1 MIKSYLISYLKPLLS
16 TFLEDESLSTELFKF
31 ESDGSLSLNNVSIN
45 PALLSSLELPV
56 TITRACVSSLKIHV
70 GLGSVFFGNTAG
82 ILQLRLEIKG
92 LFVLAT
98 LSNTVPGENRI
109 AVDLNELDAA
119 ISSLM
124 EQSGATNNLNKSESS
139 DDMRNLSASESK
151 RTVGK
156 GGMSKL
162 IKAVSEGVTLD
173 ISDVHIRLES
183 GNKRNLSVGLVLDS
197 ISVKSIE
204 SPTALGAT
212 DPGSNSLS
220 FVRKQ
225 LGVTGLALYCNC
237 GSEMQLSSGG
247 AFTAAEFSEVM
258 QSLMRTAAHD
268 ASTSATSSSTVSKS
282 VSSIL
287 SRSSSSSSSSSVT
300 SADHN
305 DNRNTQL
312 ESVNIS
318 PQTMIIAKKKAGSER
333 HQYVLF
339 PLDISAKLVVNDTGY
354 PPAAELHHLLRTGS
368 ELNGWEEELSYL
380 LPDDMPFLPPTGGS
394 TRLGSPSGTSPT
406 LERLKKQWFFF
417 KRDAVAFLSE
427 IYADGGGG
435 ARSLESI
442 KRAYGEGHER
452 SRLDRGTASSTN
464 SGQYYDPSSQALVPY
479 DDGAVVDWF
488 RLARLDSPSLIAL
501 ARRFEAAA
509 LLARPP
515 AIDVNVEITSL
526 HLSLSDK
533 QLRDVSDLVIALGK
547 PPQVAPLSYDINLV
561 AAKLGMYS
569 LLPESVC
576 TAEERNN
583 MSSSIAY
590 EISTLL
596 SQSVLAT
603 SSKSAPLQPTSTIA
617 AQPLLLSVSE
627 LEQVFD
633 EGRSLFLES
642 LLDHYTTLEVFKLHR
657 SKAGKSSQKLKS
669 DLVSEQVIAGLP
681 IASALE
687 KWLIESYA
695 QGLDSVS
702 SARTILTGEED
713 ESGLSMLSALAIARG
728 EAERRFLDETT
739 QKAAEE
745 ASTPT
750 LFSRF
755 STLLRFSDS
764 SSASAIVSPERT
776 TTAISAADAPRN
788 LLSNHHHH
796 RSKRSEFWT
805 ELLNDIV
812 TEDGGENEDTN
823 ETLSNDD
830 KQEVDPQN
838 DSGFVVSPPL
848 SVAFDEHQND
858 PNVLSPAAL
867 VSMLKSS
874 QDSTRSKPGEPAFAL
889 HSLLRPYYRPDG
901 RCDYAGGLF
910 EYFSQTHITLAIRR
924 GGLTLSRSTRERE
937 RVTADATTS
946 QHSKKVRLRAG
957 LITLARTGVAYEL
970 SHKTMPILRLSLAR
984 VAADVTLYSQ
994 SLLAVNIEA
1003 RRAALLLRKQHLAAV
1018 LFRENSRS
1026 QTTEQHGVSD
1036 ANININNSSSTSLGP
1051 SPPANG
1057 RIEAEANNI
1066 EAEVLAFEKLNG
1078 NVSNFEPPL
1087 KLSVAFSLG
1096 DIEIIDFVSK
1106 QSHPYHILRRHI
1118 PAVSYLSSR
1127 SHFSEVLGNF
1137 VSTGIESYDN
1147 SRELLPPLIRLDI
1160 DLGKNGVDVAA
1171 SGEIQRI
1178 DVKLSLRIVPAIL
1191 DFLRDGLVSSNSN
1204 EVIKTSP
1211 LLAGASSFANKA
1223 RTAAV
1228 SQVAQA
1234 LQRSRHAIDDPRAL
1248 YVNLVLKSMRIII
1261 PRCPSAPE
1269 CDVLVVSTGDI
1280 DVRSDSN
1287 NDEGANSSS
1296 FREESST
1303 DTYKRCFDLISIRNS
1318 GLSAA
1323 FLHTSPT
1330 GRVFAEEHSQ
1340 FHGEATVFLL
1350 PITLTA
1356 TVGLAKT
1363 NLLRQLT
1370 KTRIHTHV
1378 GDIHVALSSLKLA
1391 HALAF
1396 VNDAIKQISPPDDSD
1411 TTSTSAI
1418 DAEIPEPIS
1427 SSSSSSSADTGAVPP
1442 PTHAVPPPPPSISA
1456 SATSMPLSSI
1466 SPRSQEL
1473 SFRGTVDS
1481 IRVTLASSSNTP
1493 SSFTWR
1499 GQNYTKILGKCC
1511 VPLLS
1516 LAIDGTYICA
1526 DTNSDGAEVRLE
1538 VNDLHSWD
1546 LLRVS
1551 KSGWSEYEQFLL
1563 ANTVVDQNDPSPPP
1577 PPPLHPLST
1586 CHLFVANKASRVLQ
1600 SGAISKK
1607 TFLTATILSYP
1618 ASTHLSP
1625 ANTAI
1630 DVSMGHLSLV
1640 LNRDSIARVIDTF
1653 AFSEPTTTDVKD
1665 EHHQL
1670 EEGILTNNTQRSEG
1684 TAIEKGQVQPTVL
1697 DSQPR
1702 APPSPSPP
1710 APSRADIEA
1719 TSRVL
1724 SPKWLEAIRLGK
1736 AVWTASSSSSSS
1748 SSSSF
1753 SSSRNVA
1760 YKSLVD
1766 QALEKTTSLQLTVA
1780 IEGITAAL
1788 NAEIIEIPT
1797 IPLGDDRY
1805 NGLLSSSDLTN
1816 LVRVGSDYGYGVISE
1831 KFPWRYYIY
1840 PGPVGYVSIEGVFA
1854 AVAISSFATE
1864 ISAQV
1869 RDIIIADT
1877 GREPSVEGEGESN
1890 AACDGNRRHATFLS
1904 RRCIPLASEVQNSEL
1919 NCIRDSEQ
1927 SSTEAMRKKLLKLLE
1942 RVSLVRSEA
1951 SLTEEEFVEW
1961 CWTGADS
1968 FTDTCGCAGPLVG
1981 RTLLSPPDMHK
1992 RDQLFL
1998 LFDAMI
2004 LNDGVYAGLPCG
2016 MQIRTSIQQP
2026 HITLSLAF
2034 LFGAIGYFTSG
2045 PIQDALSR
2053 LSSTSSASSTTS
2065 SPDAVIVP
2073 SSLSQFSVSPPD
2085 LHATSTLP
2093 LIDAVIYRPVVVL
2106 PLYLRSEEGLVGAID
2121 TLQARSS
2128 DLNHGEDN
2136 SDNASASFDNMSMFH
2151 LDRSVPLLDLSRL
2164 VINHHPQQVHHQP
2177 LAESETRHASTPM
2190 TESGSETT
2198 LFRQDVA
2205 RAGSKLVVGASS
2217 VKVFTMTFPFTARG
2231 QAIQSKRREAIEFAL
2246 KACGAPSTAKLPMG
2260 LLTEQ
2265 GAEIVDLV
2273 GELIFSPTEAKFN
2286 VAPSSPHNGET
2297 TPQSSEKQPW
2307 LSIFVTAPTIAAAL
2321 SSRGYNLVLACTA
2334 SSLLGLFEV
2343 FEDPAS
2349 SIKAVLSA
2357 IEGVLDPARALEM
2370 SEHLHAAAGLPTP
2383 YPLYTS
2389 ERLPP
2394 PPPSQTELTRLFEL
2408 GKEAFKRGFAPG
2420 VTWFKL
2426 NADVHTIGA
2435 HITHGDVG
2443 YTPRQFRAAF
2453 QSIFSDVKESRSIG
2467 TPRDN
2472 FTSAEDAATW
2482 PTPIAYALL
2491 DSVEYGMVLQDT
2503 SLALTVDASRLII
2516 DDARPDDASG
2526 HVHPSYR
2533 RAADVGGDLSRL
2545 RPASTHGAAAPG
2557 RVARLK
2563 GPVSCGIFIGP
2574 ISSLPADSPSRH
2586 KCFSPE
2592 APLRDAM
2599 FANGQNVHSKEAG
2612 GIMFDHDKA
2621 VVSTVWVD
2629 AHLSEANVVLTH
2641 VLWSI
2646 LEWLGPSAP
2655 LGPLVAYKP
2664 FEYGDAVN
2672 KRLKLLQDLLRRAS
2686 ITERLS
2692 CAPSLDLSLELPRLP
2707 ISSPLP
2713 LYYGDIRVTGTVSG
2727 ASVFLVAHP
2736 EDPNS
2741 KALAGAIEAESWVH
2755 ISCFGDVRVVA
2766 DLKRAR
2772 ILQAER
2778 IIDEQRSTQ
2787 LFMFNSLMP
2796 GIGGDFTRPIERVP
2810 FLRPYLEECENGDY
2824 IRSWAATVFFGLRF
2838 ERIQRIA
2845 ILANEQNQQNEQHQQ
2860 RSSLPSSISYHD
2872 TDIVVIPSLIS
2883 LSVTTDHR
2891 LEARLGYGDLMMIL
2905 DAVFTGFLAMPKSEK
2920 DRNDAETN
2928 GPPPYKLSSFSQF
2941 KERQPTPLKSA
2952 NQLIV
2957 DPASASFDMLIV
2969 VPELECALVNELTDS
2984 PLAVLLC
2991 DEVEVRIVSFHVAS
3005 RSQTLIRL
3013 NVEAL
3018 FYDSSQA
3025 LYESLLERTSIFAE
3039 ILTPQPLL
3047 VSAQTGP
3054 LLLISSSSPT
3064 EVVDDTH
3071 GQSTWVHS
3079 LEDGLHAAVSSSE
3092 VHLTC
3097 GSESS
3102 TDFDAKSL
3110 TKPVVLPYHFPRP
3123 IINSGSTVI
3132 SRPGNIVPSLLPA
3145 DTWVDIRTGSLS
3157 LNITASFI
3165 SSLQSLLSQY
3175 SQYVTAAKAREAA
3188 TNEHARVISHS
3199 NLDQHH
3205 VDSPSSSNNATSL
3218 ESDPGHSRGYVYC
3231 RNELDI
3237 DVSIIVPKP
3246 SLAINENAARVGEG
3260 KSAIGNVESLSP
3272 YIFPRSFCAASEDIA
3287 PSLTFHPNTL
3297 SGPLWNGVLAAGP
3310 VILWSES
3317 RKIWESAYALIFE
3330 NKAKIS
3336 VLFFNGGKSPAP
3348 VPTDPPDGFFSQ
3360 FPNAYDEPPLWAQRS
3375 CSKTIR
3381 VSEWSSLAPEPSAD
3395 HGTMPSFYSFQLSR
3409 ESSLKSIVFCACSEQ
3424 DSEVWSA
3431 ALSKRLRPHES
3442 INLSSLTSPAP
3453 SLLAAAEAASKP
3465 GHVKKGRLQRSLNS
3479 PLRRH
3484 KTEGRD
3490 VRSDSQRLESGDMYR
3505 TSINSS
3511 MAASSSIDAASQ
3523 AAASPGRVSPAGT
3536 QKGVQTKR
3544 PFVTV
3549 AIPSVNIEADVPV
3562 DVTGYHSLGKGVVAS
3577 VEYLDSVKTVRLR
3590 SNVAIANHTAF
3601 PLLLQFERPL
3611 DPSYENSSFYAKWR
3625 WTEIPATSKR
3635 LSHSSSSSS
3644 SSIGA
3649 TTSSMIL
3656 ASRMRLLP
3664 NEVCYAPL
3672 LAVINNGCVRVTAI
3686 THEFAHSV
3694 DFESQAVDTLTI
3706 DNLSP
3711 YGLSQPIQLSELLTP
3726 LRLGSSS
3733 ASTAPLIQSVIEG
3746 GDEGGVDDDVGDDA
3760 KESDSKTANTSLTP
3774 LIDDVLSRTVG
3785 QGRLLTCQG
3794 DRDFFRCTAHCTKPF
3809 VVLDE
3814 KDSSPP
3820 SSDVESRE
3828 RDVFTCLINLLPF
3841 LRIEN
3846 LLPFTTRLHIYGNN
3860 SQSSAFSSTLR
3871 PADAH
3876 DISPLT
3882 ADATTAKFDASL
3894 MFSLNP
3900 EKNSPSSSPG
3910 TSPLHASSSSSSS
3923 AASIVAS
3930 EAFFTTPDTYVALGE
3945 SSRSTI
3951 FDPSG
3956 SLVSSEIVFA
3966 ARPDREAL
3974 SIRIDKSFPGRDVE
3988 SFGRS
3993 ALDAV
3998 VRESS
4003 PFVSTILNAL
4013 RHTSEFLSAREAALS
4028 SLFSS
4033 SSVLKLYVPVWV
4045 INRTGLPLEVA
4056 DAATKKPL
4064 VGAFKA
4070 IPGPLLVENQLQLF
4084 SAPLYNDEKRK
4095 RQAAIARVL
4104 FEADKPPTNWT
4115 EPVSLTHMNLDT
4127 TLSML
4132 GDGRF
4137 CPPGCVPEVL
4147 AVPSRALFKESA
4159 EMHRRPKRLDSFS
4172 LVLFPAADRPEKI
4185 TQLLGDWST
4194 DSASEPIRKDLIA
4207 GSFVNLS
4214 DFPISLRNRIE
4225 PVLISTALF
4234 EHHEKAIQ
4242 SSVEVGLS
4250 IQQGPG
4256 RFCRSAV
4263 CSFTPRV
4270 IVLNRSG
4277 FEVGFKRDEESNEF
4291 SSAPSLPCKLQS
4303 QSVAS
4308 ADIDTY
4314 EANKLGAVTTTTNT
4328 TAASV
4333 TSDLTNTEPWWAPF
4347 HCVNASSSGGKLRLQ
4362 LRSGPATN
4370 HPHGPG
4376 LQWMWSEPFPIQ
4388 NGDAVVKFKRHLDGK
4403 NVYPVRVQS
4412 LTSPDARPIGCCPAD
4427 TTQLNVQMQT
4437 QHALTSIRIL
4447 PHACVLKHEKRFANY
4462 RIINRSLTSSIYLR
4476 EYGSGPAS
4484 SEVVPCFGG
4493 LESPSVPFFFEKE
4506 FGARKVLVQAQPVG
4520 IASLY
4525 QYDYGSVGK
4534 LVSQG
4539 RISQAA
4545 RKFVDCA
4552 LSGAEGGVGGGGLS
4566 GCRNGDKRWHLTSCD
4581 GGGHRGTGSWGSP
4594 ASMVELSPDDID
4606 ARVKINVPMEGF
4618 APRRLMVSITSDEAA
4633 GPTKVITVTDDDE
4646 GGHVEN
4652 ISGLI
4657 RGQYEQ
4663 VKQEMNI
4670 ASELRTYIDDWLFE
4684 ENQRA
4689 QRIAVTHAEEQKED
4703 AAVNSDAGEPT
4714 HSSFC
4719 RLKTA
4724 YAEGAL
4730 ISPVYTE
4737 EELSQLVAA
4746 NTVPEDVSSREVLWV
4761 QVVSAL
4767 GLPSADAN
4775 GKSDP
4780 FCIAELTPAGRGE
4793 PRERRETKTAM
4804 RTLDP
4809 VWGES
4814 FSFALNSRVAKERL
4828 VRSASN
4834 ANSEYH
4840 NKGHSPLH
4848 LRISV
4853 CDWDQVT
4860 KRELLG
4866 EVLVDVVSLARDSM
4880 VDKWFPV
4887 GLTRGAKVRP
4897 RGSVRLRI
4905 LRTKD
4910 VMRQKLLAAQR
4921 VLSDVEHESK
4931 LLLSR
4936 LETALSLV
4944 APFTARNSF
4953 SHNRND
4959 NMASLEIGETIKVE
4973 EEEEEKEKEEDAL
4986 SVSAKN
4992 NKEPLPKL
5000 VALLDETKMYKSPE
5014 REKTYSQSL
5023 YYSMSTALIRQL
5035 RYLSSKNNQNI
5046 PSLSIHSTADEAA
5059 RRSIRLPLAFRTM
5072 RDDPKRRL
5080 VGIQLKVSILEAE
5093 NLSSVL
5099 GPSLAGSRVYFSLT
5113 SGLVTRRLSV
5123 QPTSL
5128 PFIFSRRC
5136 PIPSEKLM
5144 IACET
5149 GLFLDENDVVD
5160 LPWKAS
5166 FSLKTTAKVSDSTFF
5181 TMSSPSHA
5189 NTLSTGSILVAI
5201 DNVSLSGVPFDT
5213 AINLV
5218 ASSFVALQTGILE
5231 SITLHF
5237 NTTHLSSSNSINESS
5252 LANLIGA
5259 AHFGGSVPPPS
5270 APPSELAR
5278 YNSVNNRK
5286 GLLLADASPALSPLD
5301 PGFSISLFARSPA
5314 SSINDDETPMMGSE
5328 FVSTGNEPSPAK
5340 ISPSDVLIAERSY
5353 VPVPCPGL
5361 VIERWIA
5368 MESIPPEQEKE
5379 SVIKLKSSAL
5389 LNSGANDVDA
5399 SPLSPSSNVRFRVL
5413 TAVSNAVESGAP
5425 NVVNSMRENLL
5436 LNSSTLLPREES
5448 HQVDE
5453 TVEVVASSSALI
5465 SSMNT
5470 DTTAPGKLQ
5479 PKVKIRAEW
5488 VPLYAHR
5495 STTSKKVDTPSSSS
5509 SINEVELAATRIKA
5523 RVGGVTASIFDAE
5536 PRELLLLTVARVKG
5550 DISLF
5555 SSSQVVDI
5563 DIGRIQLD
5571 CQLLYTSHP
5580 VILGPAS
5587 IGYDDLRLAKR
5598 HRRIAKARDLKM
5610 LEKLDEDE
5618 KPLMLGGSSTP
5629 PSHYHVTGDNGD
5641 SDITNSD
5648 DDEEISTVN
5657 VHLTTVTHPTITY
5670 VTDLTARIQHLTLE
5684 ADDVLIGAIV
5694 ELVSSLSSSRC
5705 LTGVDENP
5713 ALIGVH
5719 HLLKAQFKSQ
5729 SEFTTKHG
5737 LLEGSDGRQEL
5748 SACPLLAVCSV
5759 GSSAPEGGE
5768 NRIYISRLHL
5778 HPIMIDLTFQISG
5791 DMRLL
5796 SRIGVLPD
5804 VPVLGYAKN
5813 AAEAIATSLANI
5825 DHAPIRLPLFSR
5837 EHVFETTNILLAT
5850 LGSFYGGYALVQI
5863 YKILGSSELMG
5874 NPMELISGVTR
5885 DVSNLLYLPTQ
5896 DLLATSSMDVA
5907 TEIAENTL
5915 ALVRNTSVG
5924 IIETLSKSVYTFS
5937 KTIKKLKTDHASP
5950 LYDSSTYVRLGLG
5963 SGGPQN
5969 MLQGATMG
5977 LNILAR
5983 ELVGGV
5989 VGLVYEPVHGAMQRG
6004 LVGGVSGFV
6013 QAFVNAPVRIVT
6025 GVLDG
6030 SVVAAK
6036 GFTASVM
6043 PPPKSSHRIRLPAHI
6058 FHDDIIRIYSKRE
6071 ADGSSRLYNLKSGR
6085 THRKEYV
6092 YHAYFSSIRQ
6102 IDSSQPSKD
6111 LLSVIRDWDP
6121 SIGTHSGGSKHAT
6134 NAHENSGAATE
6145 TGGEQEN
6152 EKDNDVDDDL
6162 RVSQSTRLSCV
6173 CIAKNV
6179 IVKPC
6184 AVSSIDDDKSLEA
6197 LPVFRA
6203 VFSDLSNVPGVLQS
6217 DDQVSTLISNG
6228 GVTPD
6233 RIGGGGRSSTLGK
6246 KLHIPHAVESLARL
6260 DAAKILLVSNKTYNV
6275 ETQRESDPFVLLV
6288 TTLHVYILNAR
6299 TNVRVLKLNMFHTD
6313 ESLIG
6318 RSTSQRNSPQ
6328 QLGAN
6333 NSTLA
6338 ILLRAHSSSG
6348 GGNTAAKGLMR
6359 SAAIRV
6365 STLGNVLEI
6374 SVVAGKMVGKG
6385 YALLFKT
6392 SDEASIVR
6400 RSIIFALNGAS
6411 FPDKLRAAEL
6421 EAKTRQEAL
6430 KKRDREASEIKLAA
6444 LNESLFANFISRSTL
6459 LSRISSIFIIKSG
6472 SSSSSTSSAGQSV
6485 SNEVFISGSRE
6496 DFIAATATI
6505 AANVG
6510 MTNFTVS
6517 NLSPIVAI
6525 CTVVQPLI
6533 QSTSTS
6539 QGKRCFVTLRPE
6551 MELKTFLHSKAKLL
6565 LSSSKRKGSLHSH
6578 ASSPLLLPPSL
6589 VLPLTP
6595 DELMSAETALSL
6607 LLQAAKEE
6615 INAHDE
6621 TRSSTTAALLPR
6633 DLVSEPVLSTSRLQ
6647 KMDEDFIHFL
6657 FETPPSGL

>member
-70 GLGSVFFGNTAG
+70 GLGSVFFGNTTG

-109 AVDLNELDAA
+109 AVDLAELDAA

-124 EQSGATNNLNKSESS
+124 DQSSDSPKGLEKSDSI

-156 GGMSKL
+156 GGISKL
-162 IKAVSEGVTLD
+162 IKALSEGVTLD

-183 GNKRNLSVGLVLDS
+183 GNKRNLSVGVVLDS
-197 ISVKSIE
+197 INVKSIE

-212 DPGSNSLS
+212 DPGANSLS

-225 LGVTGLALYCNC
+225 LGVKGLALYCNC
-237 GSEMQLSSGG
+237 GSELQLSSGG
-247 AFTAAEFSEVM
+247 ASTAAEFSEIM
-258 QSLMRTAAHD
+258 QSLMKTAVNDRA
-268 ASTSATSSSTVSKS
+268 ATSTKKGTKTKVIPF
-282 VSSIL
+282 V
-287 SRSSSSSSSSSVT
+287 SSSSSSSPYVTDLEQNIESENSSSQVLT
-300 SADHN
+300 S
-305 DNRNTQL
+305 
-312 ESVNIS
+312 
-318 PQTMIIAKKKAGSER
+318 KKGGEGGSGSGALAVER

-339 PLDISAKLVVNDTGY
+339 PLDIAAKLVVNDTGY

-368 ELNGWEEELSYL
+368 ELSGWEEELSYL
-380 LPDDMPFLPPTGGS
+380 LPDDMPFLPTSSG
-394 TRLGSPSGTSPT
+394 RLGSPSSTTSPT
-406 LERLKKQWFFF
+406 LERLKKQWFYF

-442 KRAYGEGHER
+442 KRAYGEGHTR
-452 SRLDRGTASSTN
+452 SRLEHSS
-464 SGQYYDPSSQALVPY
+464 SSKYDPSSQALVPY

-515 AIDVNVEITSL
+515 AIDINVDITSL

-561 AAKLGMYS
+561 AAKLGMNN
-569 LLPESVC
+569 LLPERVISS
-576 TAEERNN
+576 EDRNN

-590 EISTLL
+590 DLSTLL
-596 SQSVLAT
+596 AQSVLST
-603 SSKSAPLQPTSTIA
+603 SSSKNTLQSSPPPPPSSSTSPVA
-617 AQPLLLSVSE
+617 LSLTE
-627 LEQVFD
+627 LEHVYEQ
-633 EGRSLFLES
+633 GRSLFLDT

-669 DLVSEQVIAGLP
+669 DVTSEQVIAGLP

-702 SARTILTGEED
+702 AARFTLTGEEE
-713 ESGLSMLSALAIARG
+713 ESGLSMLSALAIARS
-728 EAERRFLDETT
+728 EAERRFLEETT

-745 ASTPT
+745 ASNPT
-750 LFSRF
+750 FFSRF
-755 STLLRFSDS
+755 STLLRFD
-764 SSASAIVSPERT
+764 SSASLVSPPVP
-776 TTAISAADAPRN
+776 AIADSPEKSLIR
-788 LLSNHHHH
+788 HQHQHH

-812 TEDGGENEDTN
+812 ADDGGDTDTN

-830 KQEVDPQN
+830 KHEIDPQS
-838 DSGFVVSPPL
+838 DSFVSPPL
-848 SVAFDEHQND
+848 SIAFDENQND

-867 VSMLKSS
+867 VAMLKTS
-874 QDSTRSKPGEPAFAL
+874 QDSSKAKPGEPAFAL

-937 RVTADATTS
+937 RTIGTVITS

-984 VAADVTLYSQ
+984 VAADVTLFSQ

-1026 QTTEQHGVSD
+1026 QTTEQHGGNS
-1036 ANININNSSSTSLGP
+1036 NNSASTVGQNPPEAPP
-1051 SPPANG
+1051 SGGG
-1057 RIEAEANNI
+1057 RLEAQANNI

-1078 NVSNFEPPL
+1078 DVSNFEPPL
-1087 KLSVAFSLG
+1087 KLSIAFSLG
-1096 DIEIIDFVSK
+1096 DIEVIDFVSK

-1127 SHFSEVLGNF
+1127 SHFAEVLGNF

-1160 DLGKNGVDVAA
+1160 DLGKNGVDVSA

-1178 DVKLSLRIVPAIL
+1178 DVKLSLGIVPAIL
-1191 DFLRDGLVSSNSN
+1191 DFLRTGSSVSSD
-1204 EVIKTSP
+1204 EFLKASP
-1211 LLAGASSFANKA
+1211 LLTGASSFANKA
-1223 RTAAV
+1223 RSAAV
-1228 SQVAQA
+1228 SQVSQA
-1234 LQRSRHAIDDPRAL
+1234 LQRSRHAVDDPRAL
-1248 YVNLVLKSMRIII
+1248 QINLVLKSMRIII
-1261 PRCPSAPE
+1261 PRSPSAPE

-1280 DVRSDSN
+1280 EVRSDQSN
-1287 NDEGANSSS
+1287 DGAKKASLIDESP
-1296 FREESST
+1296 T
-1303 DTYKRCFDLISIRNS
+1303 DTYKRCYDLISIRNS

-1323 FLHTSPT
+1323 FLYTSPT

-1356 TVGLAKT
+1356 TIGLART
-1363 NLLRQLT
+1363 NLLRQLP
-1370 KTRIHTHV
+1370 KTRVHTHI
-1378 GDIHVALSSLKLA
+1378 GDIHIALSSMKLA

-1396 VNDAIKQISPPDDSD
+1396 LNDAVKQISPTEPPNATD
-1411 TTSTSAI
+1411 
-1418 DAEIPEPIS
+1418 DAEISINDSNS
-1427 SSSSSSSADTGAVPP
+1427 SSIPSSSTTIDSGSVPP
-1442 PTHAVPPPPPSISA
+1442 PTHASPPQP
-1456 SATSMPLSSI
+1456 PLSTSSAAAFSTPLR

-1473 SFRGTVDS
+1473 SFRATLDS
-1481 IRVTLASSSNTP
+1481 IRVTLASSSTTP

-1499 GQNYTKILGKCC
+1499 GQNYTKILGRCC

-1538 VNDLHSWD
+1538 INDLHSWD
-1546 LLRVS
+1546 LFRIA
-1551 KSGWSEYEQFLL
+1551 KSGWSEYEQFKLSSNPTSQVL
-1563 ANTVVDQNDPSPPP
+1563 
-1577 PPPLHPLST
+1577 PPLHPLSL
-1586 CHLFVANKASRVLQ
+1586 CHLFVANSASKVTS

-1607 TFLTATILSYP
+1607 TFLTATVLSYP
-1618 ASTHLSP
+1618 ANINFSP

-1640 LNRDSIARVIDTF
+1640 LNRDTIASVIEL
-1653 AFSEPTTTDVKD
+1653 FSFSSNTTDVVTAEVVVTED
-1665 EHHQL
+1665 E
-1670 EEGILTNNTQRSEG
+1670 EDKAIAKKVIALT
-1684 TAIEKGQVQPTVL
+1684 QVLVPNPTML
-1697 DSQPR
+1697 DV
-1702 APPSPSPP
+1702 
-1710 APSRADIEA
+1710 EA

-1736 AVWTASSSSSSS
+1736 ASWNTSSSSSSS
-1748 SSSSF
+1748 SSQHTGF
-1753 SSSRNVA
+1753 
-1760 YKSLVD
+1760 KSLID
-1766 QALEKTTSLQLTVA
+1766 QALERTPSLQLTLA
-1780 IEGITAAL
+1780 LGGITAAL
-1788 NAEIIEIPT
+1788 NAEILDIPT
-1797 IPLGDDRY
+1797 LPEGDSRY
-1805 NGLLSSSDLTN
+1805 DGLLSSTELED
-1816 LVRVGSDYGYGVISE
+1816 LVRIGSDYGYGTISQ
-1831 KFPWRYYIY
+1831 KVNWRNYIY
-1840 PGPVGYVSIEGVFA
+1840 PGPVGYISIQDVFA
-1854 AVAISSFATE
+1854 AVSISSFATE

-1869 RDIIIADT
+1869 QDIIIADT
-1877 GREPSVEGEGESN
+1877 GREPTVEGGGENEAS
-1890 AACDGNRRHATFLS
+1890 DGNRRHATFLS
-1904 RRCIPLASEVQNSEL
+1904 RRCIPLASDIQNSEL

-1927 SSTEAMRKKLLKLLE
+1927 SSTEAMKKKLLLLLE
-1942 RVSLVRSEA
+1942 RVSLIRSEA
-1951 SLTEEEFVEW
+1951 SLTEDEFLDW

-1981 RTLLSPPDMHK
+1981 RSLLSPPDMNN
-1992 RDQLFL
+1992 RNQQFL
-1998 LFDAMI
+1998 LFDGLI
-2004 LNDGVYAGLPCG
+2004 LNDGTYAGLPCG
-2016 MQIRTSIQQP
+2016 MQIRATIQQP

-2034 LFGAIGYFTSG
+2034 LFGFIGYFTSG
-2045 PIQDALSR
+2045 PIQDALTR
-2053 LSSTSSASSTTS
+2053 LSSDSSASTSSSSSASSSEAETTPVAAPSSSVS
-2065 SPDAVIVP
+2065 SPFCLP
-2073 SSLSQFSVSPPD
+2073 FLPYD
-2085 LHATSTLP
+2085 LHETSFLP

-2106 PLYLRSEEGLVGAID
+2106 PLYSRSEEGMVAAID

-2128 DLNHGEDN
+2128 DLNQ
-2136 SDNASASFDNMSMFH
+2136 SDSDSTNATTFDTMSAFH
-2151 LDRSVPLLDLSRL
+2151 LDRTVPLLGLSRL
-2164 VINHHPQQVHHQP
+2164 VINHSTKQQQQQQQQQQQS
-2177 LAESETRHASTPM
+2177 ESQLESTPQVTAISDSQM
-2190 TESGSETT
+2190 T
-2198 LFRQDVA
+2198 LLRRDVA
-2205 RAGSKLVVGASS
+2205 CAGSKLVVGAKE
-2217 VKVFTMTFPFTARG
+2217 VKVFTMTFPFTVRG
-2231 QAIQSKRREAIEFAL
+2231 QAIQSKRREEIERAL
-2246 KACGAPSTAKLPMG
+2246 KACGAPSTAKLPVG

-2265 GAEIVDLV
+2265 GAEISDLL
-2273 GELIFSPTEAKFN
+2273 GELIFSPNDPKVKV
-2286 VAPSSPHNGET
+2286 VAPKKAET
-2297 TPQSSEKQPW
+2297 LTSEKQPW
-2307 LSIFVTAPTIAAAL
+2307 LSIYVTAPTVAAAL

-2334 SSLLGLFEV
+2334 SSLLGLFEI

-2349 SIKAVLSA
+2349 AVKAVLTA
-2357 IEGVLDPARALEM
+2357 IEGFIDPVRALELC
-2370 SEHLHAAAGLPTP
+2370 EHLHTAAGLPTP

-2394 PPPSQTELTRLFEL
+2394 PPPSQTELSRLFEM
-2408 GKEAFKRGFAPG
+2408 GKEALKRGFAPG

-2435 HITHGDVG
+2435 HICHGDVG

-2453 QSIFSDVKESRSIG
+2453 QSIFSDARDPRAS
-2467 TPRDN
+2467 PRDSPRN
-2472 FTSAEDAATW
+2472 GFAASEDVATW
-2482 PTPIAYALL
+2482 PIPIAYALL
-2491 DSVEYGMVLQDT
+2491 DTVEYGMVLQDT

-2516 DDARPDDASG
+2516 DDARPDEASG
-2526 HVHPSYR
+2526 HVHPSFR

-2545 RPASTHGAAAPG
+2545 RPASTHGATAPG
-2557 RVARLK
+2557 RIARLK

-2574 ISSLPADSPSRH
+2574 ISSLPENSPSRH

-2592 APLRDAM
+2592 APTRDAM
-2599 FANGQNVHSKEAG
+2599 FVNGQNVRSKEAG
-2612 GIMFDHDKA
+2612 GLMFDHDKA
-2621 VVSTVWVD
+2621 VASTVWVD

-2664 FEYGDAVN
+2664 FEYSEGIN
-2672 KRLKLLQDLLRRAS
+2672 KRLRLLESILRRAS
-2686 ITERLS
+2686 ITERLVR
-2692 CAPSLDLSLELPRLP
+2692 APSLDLSLELPRLP
-2707 ISSPLP
+2707 VSSPLP

-2727 ASVFLVAHP
+2727 ASVYLLAHP

-2787 LFMFNSLMP
+2787 LFMYNALMP
-2796 GIGGDFTRPIERVP
+2796 GIGGDFSRPIERVP

-2824 IRSWAATVFFGLRF
+2824 IQSWAATVFFGLRF

-2845 ILANEQNQQNEQHQQ
+2845 VL
-2860 RSSLPSSISYHD
+2860 SSESLSLSSISYHE
-2872 TDIVVIPSLIS
+2872 TDVVVIPSLIS

-2920 DRNDAETN
+2920 ARNDAETA
-2928 GPPPYKLSSFSQF
+2928 GPPPYVASSFVQLRDKSS
-2941 KERQPTPLKSA
+2941 TPLKTA
-2952 NQLIV
+2952 NQLVV

-2984 PLAVLLC
+2984 PLAVLVC

-3054 LLLISSSSPT
+3054 SLISSDS
-3064 EVVDDTH
+3064 ENIH
-3071 GQSTWVHS
+3071 GKSKWVHS
-3079 LEDGLHAAVSSSE
+3079 LEDGLHAAVSAD
-3092 VHLTC
+3092 VHLNC
-3097 GSESS
+3097 GDESK
-3102 TDFDAKSL
+3102 TEFDVKTL
-3110 TKPVVLPYHFPRP
+3110 TQPTLLPYHFPRP
-3123 IINSGSTVI
+3123 IIKNDSVVI
-3132 SRPGNIVPSLLPA
+3132 TRPGNIVPSLLPA
-3145 DTWVDIRTGSLS
+3145 DTWVDIQTGSLS

-3175 SQYVTAAKAREAA
+3175 SQYVTAAKAKEAA
-3188 TNEHARVISHS
+3188 TNEHARVISYS
-3199 NLDQHH
+3199 NATDQHH
-3205 VDSPSSSNNATSL
+3205 IDSPTSNAAAVAVS
-3218 ESDPGHSRGYVYC
+3218 ESDPSQSHSRGYVYC

-3237 DVSIIVPKP
+3237 DVSIVVPKHNLVA
-3246 SLAINENAARVGEG
+3246 SESAARIGES
-3260 KSAIGNVESLSP
+3260 KSAIGHYESS
-3272 YIFPRSFCAASEDIA
+3272 YTFPRSFCAASEEIA
-3287 PSLTFHPNTL
+3287 PSLTFHPETL

-3310 VILWSES
+3310 VIVWSES
-3317 RKIWESAYALIFE
+3317 RKIWQSAFALVFE

-3336 VLFFNGGKSPAP
+3336 VLLFNGGKSPAP

-3381 VSEWSSLAPEPSAD
+3381 VTDWTIFAPEPTEE
-3395 HGTMPSFYSFQLSR
+3395 HGTMPSFYAFELRR
-3409 ESSLKSIVFCACSEQ
+3409 ETSQHPIVFCASSEQ
-3424 DSEVWSA
+3424 DAEVWSA
-3431 ALSKRLRPHES
+3431 ALNKWHPHEKKNPTNS
-3442 INLSSLTSPAP
+3442 LSSPAP
-3453 SLLAAAEAASKP
+3453 ALLAANEAASKP

-3490 VRSDSQRLESGDMYR
+3490 YRSDSQRLESGDMFR

-3511 MAASSSIDAASQ
+3511 MAASSTLDSAATNSQ
-3523 AAASPGRVSPAGT
+3523 AASPGRVSLGGA
-3536 QKGVQTKR
+3536 KKKR

-3549 AIPSVNIEADVPV
+3549 AIPSVDIEADVPV
-3562 DVTGYHSLGKGVVAS
+3562 DVTGCHSLGNGVIAS

-3590 SNVAIANHTAF
+3590 SNVAISNHTAF
-3601 PLLLQFERPL
+3601 PLLLQFERPF
-3611 DPSYENSSFYAKWR
+3611 DNSFENSSFYAKWR
-3625 WTEIPATSKR
+3625 WTPVHSSR
-3635 LSHSSSSSS
+3635 PSHSNTTAA
-3644 SSIGA
+3644 A
-3649 TTSSMIL
+3649 TTSTAAESQVL
-3656 ASRMRLLP
+3656 AARMRLLP

-3672 LAVINNGCVRVTAI
+3672 LAVINNGCVRVTSI
-3686 THEFAHSV
+3686 TQEFAHSV
-3694 DFESQAVDTLTI
+3694 DFESQALDALTI
-3706 DNLSP
+3706 DQLSP
-3711 YGLSQPIQLSELLTP
+3711 YGLSQPIQLNELLTP
-3726 LRLGSSS
+3726 LRIGSSG
-3733 ASTAPLIQSVIEG
+3733 ASTGSLIRSYVE
-3746 GDEGGVDDDVGDDA
+3746 ETDDA
-3760 KESDSKTANTSLTP
+3760 AADADEDSSDNTSSTKSSSNSSLSP
-3774 LIDDVLSRTVG
+3774 LIDDVLSRTIG
-3785 QGRLLTCQG
+3785 HGRLLTCPG

-3809 VVLDE
+3809 VVLDD
-3814 KDSSPP
+3814 KDDSEASSI
-3820 SSDVESRE
+3820 ESRE
-3828 RDVFTCLINLLPF
+3828 RDVFTCVIDLLPF

-3846 LLPFTTRLHIYGNN
+3846 LLPFTTRLHIYGSN

-3876 DISPLT
+3876 DISPLS
-3882 ADATTAKFDASL
+3882 AESSTAKFDASL
-3894 MFSLNP
+3894 MFTLSNEKSSP
-3900 EKNSPSSSPG
+3900 ESSPG
-3910 TSPLHASSSSSSS
+3910 SSPMHSSSSSSS
-3923 AASIVAS
+3923 SLVAS
-3930 EAFFTTPDTYVALGE
+3930 DSSSSSSFFTTPETYVALGE
-3945 SSRSTI
+3945 SSRSLI
-3951 FDPSG
+3951 FDPTG
-3956 SLVSSEIVFA
+3956 SLVSSEIMFSA
-3966 ARPDREAL
+3966 KPDREAL

-4013 RHTSEFLSAREAALS
+4013 RHTHEFLSAREAAML

-4033 SSVLKLYVPVWV
+4033 SSVLKFYVPVWV
-4045 INRTGLPLEVA
+4045 VNRIGLPLEVA

-4070 IPGPLLVENQLQLF
+4070 IPGALRVENQIQLF
-4084 SAPLYNDEKRK
+4084 SAPLFNDEKRK
-4095 RQAAIARVL
+4095 RQAAVARVL
-4104 FEADKPPTNWT
+4104 FETDKPPTRWT

-4137 CPPGCVPEVL
+4137 CPPGCVPEVV

-4159 EMHRRPKRLDSFS
+4159 ELHRRPKRLESFS
-4172 LVLFPAADRPEKI
+4172 LVLFPAVDRSDKI
-4185 TQLLGDWST
+4185 TQLLGEWST
-4194 DSASEPIRKDLIA
+4194 ESASESIRKDLLNGA
-4207 GSFVNLS
+4207 FVNLA
-4214 DFPISLRNRIE
+4214 DFPISIRNRIE
-4225 PVLISTALF
+4225 PVLLATAAF
-4234 EHHEKAIQ
+4234 EHSEMAVQ

-4256 RFCRSAV
+4256 RFCRSAI

-4270 IVLNRSG
+4270 VVLNRSG
-4277 FEVGFKRDEESNEF
+4277 FEIGFKRDEASNEF
-4291 SSAPSLPCKLQS
+4291 SSAPSLPSKLQS
-4303 QSVAS
+4303 QSVAI
-4308 ADIDTY
+4308 ADVDIN
-4314 EANKLGAVTTTTNT
+4314 EASKLGAVTTSGSN
-4328 TAASV
+4328 
-4333 TSDLTNTEPWWAPF
+4333 SDIENWWGPL
-4347 HCVNASSSGGKLRLQ
+4347 HCVNASSSGGMLRLQ
-4362 LRSGPATN
+4362 LRNGPATN
-4370 HPHGPG
+4370 HPYGPG

-4403 NVYPVRVQS
+4403 HVYPIRVKS
-4412 LTSPDARPIGCCPAD
+4412 IGSPDARSIGCCPAD
-4427 TTQLNVQMQT
+4427 TTQLNIQMQT

-4447 PHACVLKHEKRFANY
+4447 PHACVLKPEKRFATY
-4462 RIINRSLTSSIYLR
+4462 RVINRSCTSSIYLR

-4493 LESPSVPFFFEKE
+4493 LDAQSVPFFFEKE
-4506 FGARKVLVQAQPVG
+4506 FGSRKVLVHAQPVG
-4520 IASLY
+4520 LAGLY
-4525 QYDYGSVGK
+4525 QFDNGSVGK
-4534 LVSQG
+4534 LVSLG
-4539 RISQAA
+4539 RVSQAA

-4566 GCRNGDKRWHLTSCD
+4566 GCGNGDKRWHLTSCD
-4581 GGGHRGTGSWGSP
+4581 AGGHRGTGSWGSP
-4594 ASMVELSPDDID
+4594 SSLVELSPDDID
-4606 ARVKINVPMEGF
+4606 ARVKISVPMDGF
-4618 APRRLMVSITSDEAA
+4618 AARRLTVSIAADEAA
-4633 GPTKVITVTDDDE
+4633 GPTKVITVKDDE
-4646 GGHVEN
+4646 EEEGHGEN
-4652 ISGLI
+4652 YSGYL
-4657 RGQYEQ
+4657 RGQYEL
-4663 VKQEMNI
+4663 VKQELSV
-4670 ASELRTYIDDWLFE
+4670 ASELRTHIDDWLFE

-4703 AAVNSDAGEPT
+4703 AAINSDVGEPT

-4719 RLKTA
+4719 RLKPA

-4730 ISPVYTE
+4730 ISPVYSE
-4737 EELSQLVAA
+4737 DELQHLLAA

-4793 PRERRETKTAM
+4793 ARERRETKTAM

-4809 VWGES
+4809 IWGES

-4828 VRSASN
+4828 IRSSGN
-4834 ANSEYH
+4834 SSEYH

-4848 LRISV
+4848 LRVSV

-4866 EVLVDVVSLARDSM
+4866 EVLIDIVSLARDSL
-4880 VDKWFPV
+4880 VDRWFPV

-4897 RGSVRLRI
+4897 RGSIRLRI

-4921 VLSDVEHESK
+4921 VLNDAETETKH
-4931 LLLSR
+4931 LLSR
-4936 LETALSLV
+4936 LEMSLNLI
-4944 APFTARNSF
+4944 APFTVRNSF
-4953 SHNRND
+4953 PLNRSD
-4959 NMASLEIGETIKVE
+4959 EGAFELKEALKGGLVLSSTKSSKETEPMPRLKELLEEA
-4973 EEEEEKEKEEDAL
+4973 KEYEATERKIAYSK
-4986 SVSAKN
+4986 SVY
-4992 NKEPLPKL
+4992 
-5000 VALLDETKMYKSPE
+5000 D
-5014 REKTYSQSL
+5014 
-5023 YYSMSTALIRQL
+5023 SMSALLIRQL
-5035 RYLSSKNNQNI
+5035 RLLKTDHQSQRLSHTS
-5046 PSLSIHSTADEAA
+5046 SLEEPAS
-5059 RRSIRLPLAFRTM
+5059 RSIRLPLTFRSI
-5072 RDDPKRRL
+5072 REDPSKRL
-5080 VGIQLKVSILEAE
+5080 VGIQLKVSILEAK
-5093 NLSSVL
+5093 NLSSAL
-5099 GPSLAGSRVYFSLT
+5099 GSTLVGSRVYFSLT
-5113 SGLVTRRLSV
+5113 SGLVTRRLGV
-5123 QPTSL
+5123 QPTSS
-5128 PFIFSRRC
+5128 PFVFTRKC
-5136 PIPSEKLM
+5136 APSESLL
-5144 IACET
+5144 ACDT
-5149 GLFLDENDVVD
+5149 GLLLDENDIVEH
-5160 LPWKAS
+5160 PWQAA
-5166 FSLKTTAKVSDSTFF
+5166 FSLKLKNLSESSFFAMQSLTQAVSS
-5181 TMSSPSHA
+5181 
-5189 NTLSTGSILVAI
+5189 GSILVAV
-5201 DNVSLSGVPFDT
+5201 DNVSLAGIPFDT
-5213 AINLV
+5213 SINLV
-5218 ASSFVALQTGILE
+5218 ASSFVALQTGILD
-5231 SITLHF
+5231 SVTLHF
-5237 NTTHLSSSNSINESS
+5237 TSNSSSSNRNNDKNSNKDAS
-5252 LANLIGA
+5252 LANLNGA
-5259 AHFGGSVPPPS
+5259 VHFGGSVPPPS
-5270 APPSELAR
+5270 SPPTELMR
-5278 YNSVNNRK
+5278 SYNSVNKRK
-5286 GLLLADASPALSPLD
+5286 GLLHADSSPAFCPLD
-5301 PGFSISLFARSPA
+5301 PGFTLSLYARKPG
-5314 SSINDDETPMMGSE
+5314 SINEDETPLMGSE
-5328 FVSTGNEPSPAK
+5328 FVSAGNEQNKDQEK
-5340 ISPSDVLIAERSY
+5340 ISPNDVLIAERSY

-5368 MESIPPEQEKE
+5368 METIQSEGSHTEK
-5379 SVIKLKSSAL
+5379 SKPLSSAMV
-5389 LNSGANDVDA
+5389 NSGVDDVDA
-5399 SPLSPSSNVRFRVL
+5399 VPLSPSSSVRSRVL
-5413 TAVSNAVESGAP
+5413 TAVSKAVEGGEP
-5425 NVVNSMRENLL
+5425 NIVFSMRQNLL
-5436 LNSSTLLPREES
+5436 NNTSQQSLLQTQISPL
-5448 HQVDE
+5448 QE
-5453 TVEVVASSSALI
+5453 T
-5465 SSMNT
+5465 
-5470 DTTAPGKLQ
+5470 TTAIISTNTETSHKLF
-5479 PKVKIRAEW
+5479 PRILIRAEW
-5488 VPLYAHR
+5488 VPLYAR
-5495 STTSKKVDTPSSSS
+5495 RSSSS
-5509 SINEVELAATRIKA
+5509 TAASASSSSTSSPTTSTLSSQSQDKIELASTRIKA

-5536 PRELLLLTVARVKG
+5536 PRELLLLTIARVKA
-5550 DISLF
+5550 DVSLF
-5555 SSSQVVDI
+5555 STSQVVDI

-5587 IGYDDLRLAKR
+5587 IGYDDLRLQKR
-5598 HRRIAKARDLKM
+5598 HKRIAKARDLKM

-5618 KPLMLGGSSTP
+5618 KPLMLGGSSIP
-5629 PSHYHVTGDNGD
+5629 PPHYVVTSEIIVNNDNKKY
-5641 SDITNSD
+5641 D
-5648 DDEEISTVN
+5648 DDEISTVSI
-5657 VHLTTVTHPTITY
+5657 HLTTVTHPTITY

-5694 ELVSSLSSSRC
+5694 ELVSALSSSRY

-5748 SACPLLAVCSV
+5748 SACPLLAVSSV

-5768 NRIYISRLHL
+5768 NRIYISRLLL

-5863 YKILGSSELMG
+5863 YKILGSSELVG

-5896 DLLATSSMDVA
+5896 DLLDTSSMDVA
-5907 TEIAENTL
+5907 TDIAENTL

-5924 IIETLSKSVYTFS
+5924 IIETLSKSVLTFS

-5969 MLQGATMG
+5969 MLQGAAMG
-5977 LNILAR
+5977 LNILGR

-5989 VGLVYEPVHGAMQRG
+5989 VGLIYEPVHGAMQRG
-6004 LVGGVSGFV
+6004 FIGGVSGFV
-6013 QAFVNAPVRIVT
+6013 EAVVNAPVRIVT
-6025 GVLDG
+6025 GALDG

-6102 IDSSQPSKD
+6102 IDSSQPGKD

-6121 SIGTHSGGSKHAT
+6121 SIGTHHSAKQVSSKS
-6134 NAHENSGAATE
+6134 NAHENSGAASE
-6145 TGGEQEN
+6145 SSSDQKE
-6152 EKDNDVDDDL
+6152 DADDDL
-6162 RVSQSTRLSCV
+6162 RVSQTTRLSCV
-6173 CIAKNV
+6173 CITKNI

-6217 DDQVSTLISNG
+6217 GDQDSALVVNNTRVSRNEGHGLDADAIKQLYHKT
-6228 GVTPD
+6228 
-6233 RIGGGGRSSTLGK
+6233 
-6246 KLHIPHAVESLARL
+6246 IPHATESLARL
-6260 DAAKILLVSNKTYNV
+6260 EASSALQSKESSTTSTPPLQPI
-6275 ETQRESDPFVLLV
+6275 SDPFVLLV
-6288 TTLHVYILNAR
+6288 TSLHLYVLNAR
-6299 TNVRVLKLNMFHTD
+6299 TNVRVLKLNLFHTD
-6313 ESLIG
+6313 EAAIRSSSSLRG
-6318 RSTSQRNSPQ
+6318 TQR
-6328 QLGAN
+6328 LGAT

-6338 ILLRAHSSSG
+6338 MLLRAHSSAG
-6348 GGNTAAKGLMR
+6348 GAEVVKGMR
-6359 SAAIRV
+6359 IAAIRV

-6374 SVVAGKMVGKG
+6374 SVIAGKLIGKG
-6385 YALLFKT
+6385 YAVLFKT

-6400 RSIIFALNGAS
+6400 RSIIFALNEAS
-6411 FPDKLRAAEL
+6411 FPDKLRAAEE
-6421 EAKTRQEAL
+6421 EAKTRLEAA
-6430 KKRDREASEIKLAA
+6430 KKREKEAAEVKVAL
-6444 LNESLFANFISRSTL
+6444 LNESLFMNFIARSTL
-6459 LSRISSIFIIKSG
+6459 LSRIETVFVIKCASFSSGLASKGEVQISG
-6472 SSSSSTSSAGQSV
+6472 SREEFIAATSSSSTSVTSIPTV
-6485 SNEVFISGSRE
+6485 
-6496 DFIAATATI
+6496 TI
-6505 AANVG
+6505 VN
-6510 MTNFTVS
+6510 
-6517 NLSPIVAI
+6517 PIAI
-6525 CTVVQPLI
+6525 CTVVQPL
-6533 QSTSTS
+6533 QSSLTS
-6539 QGKRCFVTLRPE
+6539 QHKRCFMTLRSE
-6551 MELKTFLHSKAKLL
+6551 IEIKSFWHSRVRLL
-6565 LSSSKRKGSLHSH
+6565 LHRKNILPSIGSSSSTTTTSTT
-6578 ASSPLLLPPSL
+6578 SSAVTPVVPPLPPPSL
-6589 VLPLTP
+6589 IPFAA
-6595 DELMSAETALSL
+6595 DGLMIVEKGLMTL
-6607 LLQAAKEE
+6607 LNAAKEE
-6615 INAHDE
+6615 IKAQDAK
-6621 TRSSTTAALLPR
+6621 RSSTTASLLPR
-6633 DLVSEPVLSTSRLQ
+6633 NQVSEPILSISQL
-6647 KMDEDFIHFL
+6647 KKIDEEFINFVIGK
-6657 FETPPSGL
+6657 PPAGL